1 MTPDGELTCAF
12 GTPWLDHW
20 DPPTGTG
27 RGCAQC
33 ESETQRRTDAPLSVE
48 SPGPNDCDGRRHIDA
63 LSGLADGSV
72 GDVPSGS

>member
-27 RGCAQC
+27 KGCARC
-33 ESETQRRTDAPLSVE
+33 DAETARRDERLSKT
-48 SPGPNDCDGRRHIDA
+48 S
-63 LSGLADGSV
+63 
-72 GDVPSGS
+72 